1 MEILSHRFFP
11 GPNRHTLASALEVIM
26 DLKEWGNHSTA
37 ERPTFVRRLTN
48 ALPGLW
54 RHHCSLGMPGGFCQR
69 LTQGTFLGHV
79 TEHVALELLYL
90 AGEGGIYGKTREQG
104 SPFQV
109 LIVIETGTEAGG
121 LAALQNAAAIVVAL
135 WDDKECAIEQ
145 AAWETRRD
153 VASAQLGPSTRA
165 IIEAAARA
173 DIPWQRLDSQ
183 SYVRLGQG
191 VAQRRII
198 GTMTDATSIISG
210 DICQDKLW
218 TKQVLQAAGIPVPL
232 GKLVESA
239 EEAVKAAKELGYP
252 VVAKPLG
259 GHHGD
264 GVSMHLTTDAEVHRA
279 FDAAAIHGEGKVIVE
294 QEISG
299 TAYRILVVHGE
310 AVAAT
315 MRQPPFVIGDGI
327 HTVSE
332 LVQMLNQ
339 DPRRGPGHDF
349 PMSYVVL
356 DSVALLT
363 LGQQGYHPD
372 HVLRSGIR
380 VWIRQ
385 TANMSTGATAV
396 DVTDEVGPGIR
407 MAAVRAAQALGLD
420 IAGVDLVTDD
430 LRSPL
435 GTSKG
440 AIVEVNAAPGLRM
453 HLYPSEGKAL
463 PVGDHIVSY
472 LFGQNTGR
480 IPVAAITGTNG
491 KTTVTRM
498 LAHIWSQCGKRV
510 GMATTDG
517 ILINS
522 QVVQQGDLTG
532 PWSARLVLNDPT
544 VEVAILETARGGMVR
559 GGLGFDACDVGVV
572 TNIGTD
578 HLGQDGIDSLKD
590 LVHLKALVVDVVRPS
605 GAAVLNADDPAV
617 LSMAS
622 RSRGRVVLFSG
633 QEAGIAIAQHIS
645 AGGSAV
651 FVKRGNLV
659 YCTAGKETRLLG
671 TRVLPATLGG
681 VARMNI
687 ANAAAAAAAGLA
699 MGLSTRQVSHGLVTF
714 PAGGEG
720 VNRGRLE
727 LSLVGDI
734 RVLLD
739 YGHNAPAIL
748 ALGDFIRKLK
758 AKEVVCVLGLPGD
771 RRNQDLQDAARAAA
785 QFCHRVIIRED
796 NDLRGR
802 QPGEMAELIR
812 QALRSEGV
820 DASRLQIIP
829 DEGQAVHQA
838 ILEAVPKS
846 LVVVLYERYAI
857 VKDAVRQA
865 GAIRMKSLAL
875 ARDRA

>member
-11 GPNRHTLASALEVIM
+11 GPNRHTLTSALEVIM
-26 DLKEWGNHSTA
+26 DLKEWGNHSTI
-37 ERPTFVRRLTN
+37 ERPEFIRRLTD
-48 ALPGLW
+48 ALPGLR

-69 LTQGTFLGHV
+69 LVQGTYLGHV

-90 AGEGGIYGKTREQG
+90 AGERGIYGKTREQG
-104 SPFQV
+104 SPLKV

-121 LAALQNAAAIVVAL
+121 LAALQNAAAIVTLL
-135 WDDKECAIEQ
+135 WDGKECVIEQ

-165 IIEAAARA
+165 IVEAAARA
-173 DIPWQRLDSQ
+173 DIPWDRLDSQ

-210 DICQDKLW
+210 DICQDKMW
-218 TKQVLQAAGIPVPL
+218 TKQVLLAAGIPVPL
-232 GKLVESA
+232 GALVESA
-239 EEAVKAAKELGYP
+239 DEAVNAAKDLGYP

-299 TAYRILVVHGE
+299 TAYRVLVVHGE

-315 MRQPPFVIGDGI
+315 MRQPPFVVGDGI

-332 LVQMLNQ
+332 LVQVLNQ

-349 PMSYVVL
+349 PMSYVTL

-372 HVLRSGIR
+372 QVLPSGSR

-396 DVTDEVGPGIR
+396 DVTDEIGSGVR
-407 MAAVRAAQALGLD
+407 MAAVRAAEALGLD
-420 IAGVDLVTDD
+420 VAGVDLVTDD
-430 LRSPL
+430 LSSGL
-435 GTSKG
+435 GSSNG

-453 HLYPSEGKAL
+453 HLYPSEGEAR

-472 LFGQNTGR
+472 LFGQSTGR

-510 GMATTDG
+510 GMASTDG

-522 QVVQQGDLTG
+522 QLVQQGDLTG

-617 LSMAS
+617 LSMAG

-633 QEAGIAIAQHIS
+633 QEANIAIAQHIA

-659 YCTAGKETRLLG
+659 YCTQRKETRLLG
-671 TRVLPATLGG
+671 TRVLPAALGG

-699 MGLSTRQVSHGLVTF
+699 MGLSTRQVSRGLATF

-739 YGHNAPAIL
+739 YGHNAPAIS
-748 ALGDFIRKLK
+748 ALGDFVRKLK
-758 AKEVVCVLGLPGD
+758 AKEVLCVLGLPGD

-812 QALRSEGV
+812 QALRSSGV
-820 DASRLQIIP
+820 DANRIQIIP

-846 LVVVLYERYAI
+846 LVVVFYERYNI
-857 VKDAVRQA
+857 VKDAINQASAVRMQ
-865 GAIRMKSLAL
+865 SLIL